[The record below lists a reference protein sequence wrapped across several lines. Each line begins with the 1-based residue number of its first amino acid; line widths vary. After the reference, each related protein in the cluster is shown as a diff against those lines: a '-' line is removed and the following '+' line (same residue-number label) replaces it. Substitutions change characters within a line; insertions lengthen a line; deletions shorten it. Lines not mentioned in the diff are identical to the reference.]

1 MRILFVL
8 ALSCV
13 TFACSSEK
21 DAERSYDQGYG
32 DGYASGYNTTCKLR
46 KTLVY
51 GYWDNKDYSR
61 GYNAGHADGTR
72 QCKQDKRNNLRK

>member
-1 MRILFVL
+1 MKLLLILV
-8 ALSCV
+8 LSCIIV
-13 TFACSSEK
+13 ACSSAKER
-21 DAERSYDQGYG
+21 ERSYDQGYG
-32 DGYASGYNTTCKLR
+32 DGYASGYNTTCQLR

-72 QCKQDKRNNLRK
+72 QCKQDKRKNRKR